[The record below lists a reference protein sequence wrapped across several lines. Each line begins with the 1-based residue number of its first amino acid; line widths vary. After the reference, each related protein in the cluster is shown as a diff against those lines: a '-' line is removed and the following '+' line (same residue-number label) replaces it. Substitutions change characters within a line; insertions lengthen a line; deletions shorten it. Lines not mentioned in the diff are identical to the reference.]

1 MKKLSLAT
9 ITSPALLA
17 SFLLSVYPAQA
28 DTKQSINTNE
38 NGEPYISSV
47 VITKVVITNNNP
59 ATKSNRQ
66 SGEDRTNILTS
77 DRVGD
82 LAINKFGCDC
92 MGCRQAVLS
101 LFSK

>member
-1 MKKLSLAT
+1 MKKSSLAA

-28 DTKQSINTNE
+28 NTNQDINTYE
-38 NGEPYISSV
+38 DGEPYISSV
-47 VITKVVITNNNP
+47 VITKNND
-59 ATKSNRQ
+59 TTESNRQ

-82 LAINKFGCDC
+82 LAIQKFGCDC
-92 MGCRQAVLS
+92 TGCRQATLSVLS
-101 LFSK
+101 K